1 VSTDH
6 DDQLER
12 IKAEIRAE
20 ADAARVRLPLP
31 RHDPPAPPPSV
42 DTGGIERARL
52 DYSIGELTGPDYQAF
67 VELAFRSLLKRDP
80 DDAGSEAQIRLLAA
94 GRPKAEILG
103 NLRWSAEGRRVGTRV
118 RGLRLRY
125 LLAKASRVPLAGYLL
140 DWALALAGLPFLLR
154 HMRGAETVTAARFR
168 AIDTVERE
176 RIDAVR
182 AEMVAR
188 TDELRGDLHA
198 LRARMDGAEQRLA
211 TLDAR
216 ADRLEQ
222 RADAAADAQD
232 VAALRHHVHSINHWL
247 VSLQQALDTVEQAA
261 GTEREE
267 ADAFAALCAG
277 ETAARDGREAR
288 DTRRANALAA
298 RLRPEAAVFDL
309 GSGDG
314 SGLLA
319 LRSHGLRA
327 HGVEGNRVLAE
338 RARARGADVAAGEPM
353 EALARVTDGD
363 LDALGLAAAAFA
375 PAQVPAL
382 LAHAR
387 RVLKPGGCLLVR
399 LEREPWRLR
408 GDDAMADA
416 PAAWNAWLRAAG
428 FDVADDADGL
438 LPDALLA
445 RRTD

>member
-20 ADAARVRLPLP
+20 ADAARARLPLP
-31 RHDPPAPPPSV
+31 RHDPPPAPPPPAGAS
-42 DTGGIERARL
+42 GIERARL
-52 DYSIGELTGPDYQAF
+52 DYSIGELTGADYQDF

-118 RGLRLRY
+118 RGLRPRY
-125 LLAKASRVPLAGYLL
+125 LLAKASRVPLAGFVL

-168 AIDTVERE
+168 AIDTLERE
-176 RIDAVR
+176 RIDALR
-182 AEMVAR
+182 AEQVAR
-188 TDELRGDLHA
+188 TDELRGELHA
-198 LRARMDGAEQRLA
+198 LRARVDGAEQRLA

-222 RADAAADAQD
+222 GDSE

-247 VSLQQALDTVEQAA
+247 VSLQQALDTIEQAV
-261 GTEREE
+261 GSEREE

-277 ETAARDGREAR
+277 EPATRDVREAR
-288 DTRRANALAA
+288 NTRRANALAA

-319 LRSHGLRA
+319 LCSHGLRA
-327 HGVEGNRVLAE
+327 HGIEANRVLAE
-338 RARARGADVAAGEPM
+338 RARARGADIAAGEPL
-353 EALARVTDGD
+353 EALARVADGD

-375 PAQVPAL
+375 PAQVPVL

-387 RVLKPGGCLLVR
+387 RVLKPTGCLLVR
-399 LEREPWRLR
+399 LEHEPWRLR
-408 GDDAMADA
+408 GDSAMAGA
-416 PAAWNAWLRAAG
+416 PAAWNTWLQAAG
-428 FDVADDADGL
+428 FAVADGADGL

-445 RRTD
+445 RRAD